1 MATGPTIWPLVS
13 IGWNPDE
20 RPSDAWAERAQGLR
34 SPQTRRKTW
43 AESTML
49 SDRSLDG
56 ASTKKWDSSSQ
67 ALVHFWPIDLSAA
80 TLFSKLYT
88 MYILVDF

>member
-1 MATGPTIWPLVS
+1 MVLAAAEGVEATRVVGC
-13 IGWNPDE
+13 GNAG
-20 RPSDAWAERAQGLR
+20 DAWAERAQRPR
-34 SPQTRRKTW
+34 SPQRRRKTW

-56 ASTKKWDSSSQ
+56 ASTKKWDSSSE

-80 TLFSKLYT
+80 TLFSKLYI
-88 MYILVDF
+88 MYILVNF